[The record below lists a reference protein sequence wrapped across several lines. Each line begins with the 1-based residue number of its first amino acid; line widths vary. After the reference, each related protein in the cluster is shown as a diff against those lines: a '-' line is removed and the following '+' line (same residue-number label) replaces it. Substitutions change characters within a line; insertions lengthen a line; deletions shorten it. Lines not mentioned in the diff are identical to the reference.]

1 MSVILDELTTGLNVI
16 AIIKSGQTLSRRYNK
31 LVVIDHSKFE
41 GIQRFAYGESKYST
55 RDIIKEYS
63 SKGIEFATLLME
75 STYLQLE
82 NGNDPLR
89 VQKYADKF
97 NMLVLMKNSL
107 TNSVEGIKQIS
118 NTYKTDETLVQEYNT
133 MVTTI
138 KYNVDIIQFKL
149 DCLSKTT

>member
-1 MSVILDELTTGLNVI
+1 MSVIQDELITGLNVI

-31 LVVIDHSKFE
+31 LVVVDHSKIE

-82 NGNDPLR
+82 NGDDQLR

-97 NMLVLMKNSL
+97 NALVLMKNAL
-107 TNSVEGIKQIS
+107 LNSVEGIKQLS
-118 NTYKTDETLVQEYNT
+118 NTYRAD
-133 MVTTI
+133 
-138 KYNVDIIQFKL
+138 
-149 DCLSKTT
+149 